1 MWGMSVELPFAPV
14 DTIIR
19 RNADGLRVSSGAAEE
34 LARQIQQRGA
44 RLAASAAD
52 RAIEDGRKT
61 LMLEDFAVETP
72 PERSSL
78 VLPVAPVDRVARLEL
93 NDRYRVSMDARIALA
108 ALLERF
114 ADDVATAAAF
124 LARHAGRRTVKAE
137 DIEGYFALLPQF
149 E

>member
-1 MWGMSVELPFAPV
+1 MSVELPFAPV

-19 RNADGLRVSSGAAEE
+19 RNADELRVSSGAAEE

-52 RAIEDGRKT
+52 RAVEDGRKT
-61 LMLEDFAVETP
+61 LMLDDFSIETP

-93 NDRYRVSMDARIALA
+93 NNRYRVSMDARIALA
-108 ALLERF
+108 ALLEQF

-137 DIEGYFALLPQF
+137 DIEGYFQLAPQF